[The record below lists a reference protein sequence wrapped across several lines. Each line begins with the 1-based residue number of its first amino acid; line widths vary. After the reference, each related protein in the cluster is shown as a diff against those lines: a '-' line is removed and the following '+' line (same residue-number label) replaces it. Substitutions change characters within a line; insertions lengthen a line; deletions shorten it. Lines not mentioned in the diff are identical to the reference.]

1 MTIYKSDKCINE
13 VLEEL
18 DIVKL
23 SAAKRAR
30 LQKILRTYFCDIH
43 KEACEATVM
52 AINKKTL
59 KLPNFYD

>member
-1 MTIYKSDKCINE
+1 MTAHKSDSLISEIEKT
-13 VLEEL
+13 
-18 DIVKL
+18 
-23 SAAKRAR
+23 AK
-30 LQKILRTYFCDIH
+30 QKYTAKQKAEMRRIIRTHFCDIH